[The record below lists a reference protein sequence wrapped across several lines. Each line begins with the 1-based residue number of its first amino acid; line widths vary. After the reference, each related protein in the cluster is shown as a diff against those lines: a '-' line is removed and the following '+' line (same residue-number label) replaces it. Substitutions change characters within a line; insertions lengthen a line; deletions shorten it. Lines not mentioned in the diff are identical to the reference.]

1 VTTDHRRI
9 GDRWLAGET
18 LPGIGFARHD
28 SVLVAEG
35 RYQGRV
41 GTISLLLTPPPDPLY
56 LVELRG
62 EPAADVRVRQSALQ
76 RVM

>member
-1 VTTDHRRI
+1 VKTDHRRI
-9 GDRWLAGET
+9 GDRWLSGES

-28 SVLVAEG
+28 SVLVMEG

-41 GTISLLLTPPPDPLY
+41 GTIALLLSPPPDPLY

-62 EPAADVRVRQSALQ
+62 EPADDVRVRQSDLQ